1 MSTEQ
6 NTERPILGL
15 PPRRPAAAP
24 TADAPLARMLP
35 GRRQEAAAKKEEAKD
50 GATAPMTVNIPTA
63 LRNRA
68 KAAYKATSYAEGDN
82 TWAHFVAK
90 AIEAETLRRE
100 AQHNQGEMYPAWGD
114 KLPGGRRLKDS

>member
-1 MSTEQ
+1 MSAAQ
-6 NTERPILGL
+6 NTNRPTLGL
-15 PPRRPAAAP
+15 PPRPSAAP
-24 TADAPLARMLP
+24 TTDAPLARMLP
-35 GRRQEAAAKKEEAKD
+35 GRRQEGPAKKEEPK
-50 GATAPMTVNIPTA
+50 GASTENMTVSIPTA

-100 AQHNQGEMYPAWGD
+100 AEHNQGEMYPAWGE
-114 KLPGGRRLKDS
+114 KLPGGRQLKDS

>member
-6 NTERPILGL
+6 NTSRPTLGL
-15 PPRRPAAAP
+15 PPRRAAAQN
-24 TADAPLARMLP
+24 TDAPLARMLS
-35 GRRQEAAAKKEEAKD
+35 GRRQEAPAKKEEPKESP
-50 GATAPMTVNIPTA
+50 TENMTVSIPTA

-90 AIEAETLRRE
+90 AIEAETRRRE
-100 AQHNQGEMYPAWGD
+100 AEHNQGEMYPAWGE

>member
-1 MSTEQ
+1 
-6 NTERPILGL
+6 
-15 PPRRPAAAP
+15 
-24 TADAPLARMLP
+24 MLS
-35 GRRQEAAAKKEEAKD
+35 GRRQEAPAKREEPKD
-50 GATAPMTVNIPTA
+50 SPTENMTVSIPTA

-90 AIEAETLRRE
+90 AIEAETRRRE
-100 AQHNQGEMYPAWGD
+100 AEHNQGEMYPSWGE

>member
-6 NTERPILGL
+6 NTSRPTLGL
-15 PPRRPAAAP
+15 PPRRAAAP
-24 TADAPLARMLP
+24 NTDAPLARMLS
-35 GRRQEAAAKKEEAKD
+35 GRRQEAPAKKEEPKESP
-50 GATAPMTVNIPTA
+50 TENMTVSIPTA

-68 KAAYKATSYAEGDN
+68 KAAYKATSYSEGDT

-100 AQHNQGEMYPAWGD
+100 AEHNQGEMYPAWGE
-114 KLPGGRRLKDS
+114 KLPGGRRLKDA

>member
-1 MSTEQ
+1 
-6 NTERPILGL
+6 
-15 PPRRPAAAP
+15 
-24 TADAPLARMLP
+24 
-35 GRRQEAAAKKEEAKD
+35 
-50 GATAPMTVNIPTA
+50 MTVSIPTA

-100 AQHNQGEMYPAWGD
+100 AEHNQGEMYPSWGRSCPAAGGSRSND
-114 KLPGGRRLKDS
+114 VVRMRLERRCHRYLPA

>member
-1 MSTEQ
+1 MSTQQ
-6 NTERPILGL
+6 NTSRPALGL
-15 PPRRPAAAP
+15 PPRRAAAP
-24 TADAPLARMLP
+24 ATDAPLARMLP
-35 GRRQEAAAKKEEAKD
+35 GRRHEVPAKKEETKD
-50 GATAPMTVNIPTA
+50 AETAPMTVNIPTA

-100 AQHNQGEMYPAWGD
+100 AEHNQGEMYPAWGE
-114 KLPGGRRLKDS
+114 KLPGGRRLKES

>member
-1 MSTEQ
+1 MRRSP
-6 NTERPILGL
+6 ERHQVAVQ
-15 PPRRPAAAP
+15 RRWRRDAP
-24 TADAPLARMLP
+24 T
-35 GRRQEAAAKKEEAKD
+35 EN
-50 GATAPMTVNIPTA
+50 MTVSIPTA

-90 AIEAETLRRE
+90 AIEPETLRRE
-100 AQHNQGEMYPAWGD
+100 AEHNHGEMYPAWGE

>member
-1 MSTEQ
+1 MSTAD
-6 NTERPILGL
+6 NTSRPALGL
-15 PPRRPAAAP
+15 PPRPTAAA
-24 TADAPLARMLP
+24 TTDAPLARMLS
-35 GRRQEAAAKKEEAKD
+35 GRRQEAPAKKEEPK
-50 GATAPMTVNIPTA
+50 GSPTENMTVSIPTA

-90 AIEAETLRRE
+90 AIEAETRRRE
-100 AQHNQGEMYPAWGD
+100 AEHNQGEMYPSWGE

>member
-6 NTERPILGL
+6 NTSRPTLGL
-15 PPRRPAAAP
+15 PPRRAAAP
-24 TADAPLARMLP
+24 STEAPLARMLS
-35 GRRQEAAAKKEEAKD
+35 GRRQEAPAKKEEPKESP
-50 GATAPMTVNIPTA
+50 TENMTVSIPTA

-68 KAAYKATSYAEGDN
+68 KAAYKATSYSEGDN

-100 AQHNQGEMYPAWGD
+100 AEHNQGEMYPAWGE
-114 KLPGGRRLKDS
+114 KLPGGRKLKE